1 MVFHLVVL
9 DAFALQALQ
18 SLLHLIAESICW
30 VLVSFLL
37 LLVDLEFLKQ
47 IGKVLAG
54 VLLLTC
60 AELLMTFTD
69 Q

>member
-1 MVFHLVVL
+1 MVFHLVVF

-47 IGKVLAG
+47 IGEVLSG